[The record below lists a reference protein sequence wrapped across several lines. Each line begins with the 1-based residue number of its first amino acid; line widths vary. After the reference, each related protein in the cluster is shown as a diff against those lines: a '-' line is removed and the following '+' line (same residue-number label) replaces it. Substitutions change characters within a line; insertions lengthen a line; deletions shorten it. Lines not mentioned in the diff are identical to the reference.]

1 VANIKRGDAENAELR
16 RDDEANPKLPKLLCA
31 SFLAKRLDCG
41 DSSPLLGRHYVNN
54 RGKAALKPPQSKRF
68 AWKDTA
74 PRFGDDWF
82 ASFSLRNSAFSA
94 SLRLIFAAK

>member
-1 VANIKRGDAENAELR
+1 VNLLRKNSKRRGAENAEKRGVGLIALKFA
-16 RDDEANPKLPKLLCA
+16 E
-31 SFLAKRLDCG
+31 RLDCG